1 MTSQI
6 PSSLHV
12 SRAAVRALDL
22 LDLVIG
28 EGRMSL
34 TDAAARLELP
44 ASTALRHL
52 KTLQQLGYLDRD
64 EAGLFSAGP
73 TFVRLALTA
82 LRDGPVAHLIATARP
97 HLAALAATT
106 GESSYLAV
114 QDGSDAVYVATAES
128 ERAVRHV
135 GWVGRSVPIDGTAV
149 GAALVDGAEVHVNTG
164 AAEPD
169 VTAVVHGV
177 AGPDGS
183 VVAAIS
189 VLGPASRLR
198 GRDLTRAGRAVAA
211 AAAAFAADLGA
222 PAE

>member
-1 MTSQI
+1 MEEPT

-22 LDLVIG
+22 LELVVR
-28 EGRMSL
+28 EGRLSL
-34 TDAAARLELP
+34 SDAAGRLDLP
-44 ASTALRHL
+44 TSTALRHL
-52 KTLQQLGYLDRD
+52 KTLQQLGYLARD

-97 HLAALAATT
+97 HLVSLATAT

-114 QDGSDAVYVATAES
+114 RDGAEAVYVASAES
-128 ERAVRHV
+128 ERAIRHV
-135 GWVGRSVPIDGTAV
+135 GWVGRSVPIEGTAV
-149 GAALVDGAEVHVNTG
+149 GAALTDESGAPHVNTG

-177 AGPDGS
+177 AGPDGAI
-183 VVAAIS
+183 VAALS
-189 VLGPASRLR
+189 VLGPASRLE
-198 GRDLTRAGRAVAA
+198 GDDLDRACTAVAGA
-211 AAAAFAADLGA
+211 AADLAADLGA
-222 PAE
+222 P